1 MSQPPYGSSSSSRAG
16 HTTTHTSAAE
26 GRGGRRGKRE
36 DRRDTALP
44 VWAILHISQEK
55 CLPPWLGRH
64 YPAMPCSLVCD
75 SLVSQP
81 SLGTPPHTSPHS
93 GDSSEPGNSQDPP
106 LHETRQEGE
115 IRNKTFPTPC
125 VLSRPKHSF
134 HQSCKLDSTDP
145 MQITFPVRDTESDPL
160 WGWLGLGC
168 ETKLSFAQP
177 HPHPHAH

>member
-1 MSQPPYGSSSSSRAG
+1 MAAVAAPELATQQ
-16 HTTTHTSAAE
+16 HTPLQQRE
-26 GRGGRRGKRE
+26 GEGGGGRERIGE
-36 DRRDTALP
+36 
-44 VWAILHISQEK
+44 ILHYLFWLFYISREK

-106 LHETRQEGE
+106 LHETRQERE
-115 IRNKTFPTPC
+115 IRNKTSSTPC

-134 HQSCKLDSTDP
+134 HQSCKPDSTDP

-160 WGWLGLGC
+160 WGWLGLGS